1 MQRHLH
7 DAGTMHADLELFQ
20 FRYSHYNEKVRWALD
35 FKGLPYRR
43 TDLLPGPHARVL
55 KKLTGQTQTPVLRM
69 NSEYVHDSAW
79 IIERLELIFKD
90 APSLY
95 PRDEATRNRAL
106 EFAHH
111 FDFVVGPA
119 ARVCAFVGM
128 LDSGD
133 YIARMFSTGQPFV
146 DRTLYRAA
154 FPFVKGLLKRANGI
168 TDRDAIAEADR
179 LVAANMES
187 IAKIT
192 FKSKYLAGNEFSIA
206 DLTAAALLAPLIDP
220 PHPDMKKPDPQP
232 PELAALTEKWRD
244 HPAGRWVLDIYE
256 AHRPLI
262 SRS

>member
-1 MQRHLH
+1 MATMVTHAIKPLLIDDRNPEQILRYRAACEQAPHRLVASTQLHLH
-7 DAGTMHADLELFQ
+7 HARTMQTDLELFQ

-69 NSEYVHDSAW
+69 KGEYVHDSAW

-95 PRDEATRNRAL
+95 PRDEAIRNRAL
-106 EFAHH
+106 EIAHH

-133 YIARMFSTGQPFV
+133 YI
-146 DRTLYRAA
+146 
-154 FPFVKGLLKRANGI
+154 
-168 TDRDAIAEADR
+168 
-179 LVAANMES
+179 
-187 IAKIT
+187 
-192 FKSKYLAGNEFSIA
+192 
-206 DLTAAALLAPLIDP
+206 
-220 PHPDMKKPDPQP
+220 
-232 PELAALTEKWRD
+232 
-244 HPAGRWVLDIYE
+244 
-256 AHRPLI
+256 
-262 SRS
+262 